1 MARRKLVLIAKR
13 FSLVLRQAFEK
24 EGRSL
29 KRRAGAPKPHTAL
42 VDLGYRGVEVPGVEI
57 IHRGR
62 IKSLSAKARRLLKRR
77 QAVEPVIGHLKE
89 DCGLRRNWLKGSE
102 GDVLHPVLCA
112 AGYNLRWLMRAVTR
126 LGLKALFARDAWAGR
141 QRQHCSAAWRAAR

>member
-1 MARRKLVLIAKR
+1 M
-13 FSLVLRQAFEK
+13 
-24 EGRSL
+24 
-29 KRRAGAPKPHTAL
+29 
-42 VDLGYRGVEVPGVEI
+42 PGVEI

-77 QAVEPVIGHLKE
+77 QAVEPVIGHLKD

-112 AGYNLRWLMRAVTR
+112 AGYNLRWLMRAVVR
-126 LGLKALFARDAWAGR
+126 LGLKALFALWLLVEVLGR
-141 QRQHCSAAWRAAR
+141 VVGNEGSRPPGRRLGTVN